1 MRRTKIIA
9 TLGPSSCDTS
19 TLRALLLAGV
29 DVLRVNFSHAGED
42 IIQAVWQ
49 AQHLA
54 KELNKPLA
62 IMADLQGPK
71 LRIGR
76 FESGQ
81 IRLNSGQTFVLS
93 CEQDFVGDEH
103 RVSVAYPELINDVH
117 PGDELLLD
125 DGLITLRVQTIEKLD
140 IVCEVL
146 EGGILKDKKGLNRKG
161 GGLSAPAIT
170 EKDIRDL
177 DTALAMGIDYLTLS
191 FVRDA
196 RDVLYAQTLLE
207 ERKAEQVAIIAKIER
222 TEALHNLAEIVETSD
237 AVMVARGDL
246 GVEIGAAEVPAMQ
259 KRIIREARQKDKMVI
274 TATQMMES
282 MIQAPLPTRA
292 EVSDVANAILDGT
305 DAVMLSAET
314 ATGKH
319 PVKVIDMVN
328 AICISAEKHAEFD
341 YAAARELRHYHR
353 IDQAIAMAA
362 MHTANRFPVQAIV
375 ALTESGASAVW
386 MSRHQSRVPIFAVT
400 PNPKT
405 YRRLALANNVYPVLL
420 AFHEQPEDKAE
431 DWVLE
436 QMLAQGMLQK
446 QGYILRTRG
455 QYIGQTGGANNME
468 IIAL

>member
-9 TLGPSSCDTS
+9 TLGPSSCDNS
-19 TLRALLLAGV
+19 VLRALLSAGV
-29 DVLRVNFSHAGED
+29 DVLRVNFSHAGQD

-49 AQHLA
+49 AQQIA
-54 KELNKPLA
+54 QELQKPLA

-76 FESGQ
+76 FQNGQ
-81 IRLNSGQTFVLS
+81 IHLKTDQIFVLS
-93 CEQDFVGDEH
+93 CEQDFLGDEH
-103 RVSVAYPELINDVH
+103 RVSVAYPELIDDVRI
-117 PGDELLLD
+117 GDELLLD
-125 DGLITLRVQTIEKLD
+125 DGLISLRVEAIEGLEIICK
-140 IVCEVL
+140 VL

-161 GGLSAPAIT
+161 GGLSATAIT

-177 DTALAMGIDYLTLS
+177 GTALGMGIDYLTLS

-196 RDVLYAQTLLE
+196 RDILYAQTLLA
-207 ERKAEQVAIIAKIER
+207 ERKAEHVAIIAKIER
-222 TEALHNLAEIVETSD
+222 IEALNNLTEIVETCD

-282 MIQAPLPTRA
+282 MIQAPQPTRA

-328 AICISAEKHAEFD
+328 AICISAEKHTEFD
-341 YAAARELRHYHR
+341 YAGSHDTRHYHR

-362 MHTANRFPVQAIV
+362 MHTANRFSVQAIV
-375 ALTESGASAVW
+375 ALTESGASAIW

-400 PNPKT
+400 ANPKT
-405 YRRLALANNVYPVLL
+405 YRHLALANNVYPVLL

-436 QMLAQGMLQK
+436 QMLEQGMLK
-446 QGYILRTRG
+446 KHGYILRTRG
-455 QYIGQTGGANNME
+455 QHIGQTGGANNME